1 MEIFERRSPMPVS
14 AEELFEWHTRPGAF
28 ERLVAPWQRVKVV
41 ERHGGITDGARLV
54 LQVQAGPLR
63 GKWTAEHHDVVA
75 GRQFAD
81 RQVTGPFKAWDHT
94 HRFIPDG
101 DDASILEDHL
111 EYELPGGRVGRLLGS
126 RPARPQLERVFRFRH
141 ERTRNDL
148 ERHLETRDAPRLK
161 VAITGASGLIGRNLA
176 AFLTSGGHEV
186 VRVVRRRPAGDSEV
200 FWDPAAGEI
209 DAAGLE
215 GVDAVVHTAGESIAG
230 IWTASKKDAILRS
243 RIDGTSLL
251 ARTLAGLEK
260 RPRVLVSAAGVGW
273 YGGRGDEVLTEDSS
287 PGEGFLADVAVQWD
301 ASLDEAREAGIR
313 VVTTRQG
320 IVMTAA
326 GGVLP
331 LMLPV
336 FRLGLGGR
344 IGSGEQWFPWIAL
357 DDLLGIMLGA
367 LTDESLSGPVNAV
380 APGSVTNAVFTDV
393 LGRVL
398 GRPTVLAAPQAAVEK
413 AGGQMARELLLDS
426 MRVAPKRLEERSFR
440 FLFPD
445 LESAL
450 RFELGREDR

>member
-1 MEIFERRSPMPVS
+1 MEVFERRSPMPVP
-14 AEELFEWHTRPGAF
+14 AEELFAWHARAGAF

-41 ERHGGITDGARLV
+41 ERQGGIADGSRLV
-54 LQVQAGPLR
+54 LRVQAGPLR
-63 GKWTAEHHDVVA
+63 GTWAAEHHDVVP
-75 GRQFAD
+75 GSQFSD
-81 RQVTGPFKAWDHT
+81 RQVTGPFKTWDHL
-94 HRFIPDG
+94 HHFIPDG

-111 EYELPGGRVGRLLGS
+111 EYELPGGRAGRLLGS

-148 ERHLETRDAPRLK
+148 ERHKETRETPRLS

-176 AFLTSGGHEV
+176 AFLSAGGHEV
-186 VRVVRRRPAGDSEV
+186 VRVVRRRPAGEGEV

-215 GVDAVVHTAGESIAG
+215 GLDAVVHAAGESIAG
-230 IWTASKKDAILRS
+230 VWTASKKDAILRS

-251 ARTLAGLEK
+251 ARTLAGLEEK
-260 RPRVLVSAAGVGW
+260 PRVLVSAAGVGW
-273 YGGRGDEVLTEDSS
+273 YGGRGDEELTEDSA
-287 PGEGFLADVAVQWD
+287 PGEGFLADVGMQWERT
-301 ASLDEAREAGIR
+301 LDPARDAGIR

-331 LMLPV
+331 LVLPV

-344 IGSGEQWFPWIAL
+344 VGSGDQWFPWISL
-357 DDLLGIMLGA
+357 DDLLGIMLAA
-367 LTDESLSGPVNAV
+367 LTDESFSGPINAV
-380 APGSVTNAVFTDV
+380 APNLVTNAAFTEV

-398 GRPTVLAAPQAAVEK
+398 GRPTVMAAPRVAVEK

-426 MRVAPKRLEERSFR
+426 MRVLPAKLEERSFR

-445 LESAL
+445 LEGAL
-450 RFELGREDR
+450 RFELGREG

>member
-1 MEIFERRSPMPVS
+1 MPVP
-14 AEELFEWHTRPGAF
+14 AEELFEWHVRPGAF

-41 ERHGGITDGARLV
+41 ERHGGIADGSRLV
-54 LQVQAGPLR
+54 LKVQAGPLR
-63 GKWTAEHHDVVA
+63 GTWVAEHHDVVP

-81 RQVTGPFKAWDHT
+81 RQVTGPSGPGT
-94 HRFIPDG
+94 TLT
-101 DDASILEDHL
+101 ASSPTGTTPASSRTTSSTSC
-111 EYELPGGRVGRLLGS
+111 PGA
-126 RPARPQLERVFRFRH
+126 ARGGCWAAAPRGPSSSDVFRFRH

-148 ERHLETRDAPRLK
+148 ERHKETRETPRLR

-176 AFLTSGGHEV
+176 AFLSAGGHEV
-186 VRVVRRRPAGDSEV
+186 VRVVRRRPAGEGEV

-215 GVDAVVHTAGESIAG
+215 GLDAVVHTAGESIAG
-230 IWTASKKDAILRS
+230 VWTASKKDAILRS

-260 RPRVLVSAAGVGW
+260 KPRVLVSAAGVGW
-273 YGGRGDEVLTEDSS
+273 YGGRGDEELSEDSA
-287 PGEGFLADVAVQWD
+287 PGEGFLADVGVQWERT
-301 ASLDEAREAGIR
+301 LDPAREAGIR

-331 LMLPV
+331 LVLPV
-336 FRLGLGGR
+336 FRLGLGARVGA
-344 IGSGEQWFPWIAL
+344 GEQWFPWISL
-357 DDLLGIMLGA
+357 DDLLGVMLTA
-367 LTDESLSGPVNAV
+367 LADESLSGPVNAV
-380 APGSVTNAVFTDV
+380 APGLVTNAVFTEI

-398 GRPTVLAAPQAAVEK
+398 RRPTVLAAPRAAVEK

-426 MRVAPKRLEERSFR
+426 MRVLPAKLEERSFR

-445 LESAL
+445 LEGAL
-450 RFELGREDR
+450 RFELGREG